1 MTTPTHDH
9 LDYAEAA
16 ESAQRGEAWP
26 QAAALWRRAAD
37 ALRATAAHTD
47 ATFDLHAKYQAAA
60 EECDRKERVNHLL
73 EGIARAN
80 RGFRRSANA
89 SPTASTSTS
98 WASGRSRRPWRRRT
112 RPAATTRSNPCF
124 PFPEGELR

>member
-37 ALRATAAHTD
+37 ALRATATHND

-60 EECDRKERVNHLL
+60 VECDHKDRVNQLL
-73 EGIARAN
+73 ERIARDN
-80 RGFRRSANA
+80 LRI
-89 SPTASTSTS
+89 PTLGERKSDSLDFHELGVWQIKKALL
-98 WASGRSRRPWRRRT
+98 AAYEAGRSD
-112 RPAATTRSNPCF
+112 AK
-124 PFPEGELR
+124 